1 MGDAALELSGSDFAR
16 LPVALTLL
24 DGELRSLYVNDAWS
38 RLAGGGNGPAGTGWE
53 TALDQ
58 RDLARIREA
67 LRGVIANP
75 RDVTLQVRGQAAD
88 QWLELRAAAVDH
100 GEAGEVLLLALD
112 ITEQKER
119 EAMLAFDAVRDQL
132 TGLHNRAALGQHLQA
147 ALDRLH
153 RHPSIL
159 AALFIDLD
167 GFRQVNERYG
177 HVAGDRAL
185 VIAAQQLRLA
195 IRPEDLL
202 ARVGGDE
209 FVAVCESL
217 SSAEEALGVAG
228 RLAASLEEPVE
239 ISPTA
244 ELQLSATIGVA
255 FASGPREDVA
265 ALLTRADL
273 AMYAGKQQGP
283 GRIQLHDPMPL
294 GFQAPRASSD
304 SDQLNAVA
312 ERLSILES
320 ELAEGWADSLMRRDA
335 RRIQRWR
342 SACHYVG
349 RALASLRA
357 AKSTVASKAADGNRT

>member
-1 MGDAALELSGSDFAR
+1 
-16 LPVALTLL
+16 
-24 DGELRSLYVNDAWS
+24 
-38 RLAGGGNGPAGTGWE
+38 
-53 TALDQ
+53 
-58 RDLARIREA
+58 
-67 LRGVIANP
+67 
-75 RDVTLQVRGQAAD
+75 
-88 QWLELRAAAVDH
+88 VDH
-100 GEAGEVLLLALD
+100 GDAGEVLLLALD
-112 ITEQKER
+112 ITDQKER

-244 ELQLSATIGVA
+244 DLQLSATIGIA
-255 FASGPREDVA
+255 FAAGPREDVA

-294 GFQAPRASSD
+294 GFQAPRTSAD
-304 SDQLNAVA
+304 SDKLNAVA
-312 ERLSILES
+312 ERLSLLEG

-335 RRIQRWR
+335 RRTQRWR

-349 RALASLRA
+349 RALGALRA
-357 AKSTVASKAADGNRT
+357 AKSTVVTQRPADKRI